1 MTGNTKIMKRTFL
14 AISIPPTYKTKEVLT
29 NFQQALHDSRI
40 NWSDPDHLHLTL
52 KFFGDT
58 PPHRLRDIIRVA
70 KLTADEFSPFK
81 LFLEGCGTFGP
92 PKEPRVIWM
101 GAQSSDTL
109 NGLFKE
115 LQKRLMATGYEPD
128 KQGFSPHITLGRIK
142 KITNPDML
150 KQMLMAYQSSSFG
163 SYDITLFSLYE
174 SILHP
179 DGPEYNVLEEFG
191 LAAR

>member
-1 MTGNTKIMKRTFL
+1 MKRTFL
-14 AISIPPTYKTKEVLT
+14 AISVPPTYQTKEVLT

-40 NWSDPDHLHLTL
+40 NWVDPDHMHMTL

-58 PPHRLRDIIRVA
+58 PPDRIRDIVRVA
-70 KLTADEFSPFK
+70 RLIAAESSPFK

-109 NGLFKE
+109 NGIYQQLH
-115 LQKRLMATGYEPD
+115 KRLKTVGYEPD
-128 KQGFSPHITLGRIK
+128 KQNVSPHITLGRIK
-142 KITNPDML
+142 KLTHPDML
-150 KQMLMAYQSSSFG
+150 KQMLMAYKSSSFG
-163 SYDITLFSLYE
+163 SYDISSFSLYE

-179 DGPEYNVLEEFG
+179 EGPEYKVVEEFG
-191 LAAR
+191 LTGK